1 MINKHVGYVFLIDWK
16 SRIRWAA
23 VGASQGDELE
33 SLRSCTSVLLE
44 RFKSGQE
51 G

>member
-1 MINKHVGYVFLIDWK
+1 MINKHVGYVFLVDWK

-23 VGASQGDELE
+23 VGAAQGEELD
-33 SLRSCTSVLLE
+33 SLRSCTTVLLE
-44 RFKSGQE
+44 RLRSGQE